1 MDAAKTAESAKG
13 QKGLKQRKSF
23 LNTTEQSTTEEV
35 DVGLEELV
43 VPVQSIEMQRSQSGQ
58 FSLKSKASTSSLA
71 TETSMTK
78 ETVGS
83 RNILGQPANFG
94 TVAPGIYRSS
104 YPQEADYAFL
114 QKLRLKTIVTLVD
127 KELPETF
134 LPFMKANSIQHRH
147 ITMQG
152 TKKETIPI
160 QTMSAILQVVHDKRN
175 HPLLIHCNHGRHR
188 TGCVVA
194 LVRKIQKWDSERVLD
209 EYRAYASPKIRDCDV
224 EYITKFQ
231 TNEVQHLALA
241 PLAESFPGQHALDA
255 RRIRFFLAS
264 FLTIFIWWT
273 TLRFFR
279 RDVNQRDAVLG
290 L

>member
-1 MDAAKTAESAKG
+1 MDAARDTDSAKG

-23 LNTTEQSTTEEV
+23 LNTSEHSVTEEG
-35 DVGLEELV
+35 DVGLDELP
-43 VPVQSIEMQRSQSGQ
+43 VPVQSMEMQRSHSGQ
-58 FSLKSKASTSSLA
+58 ASLKSRASISSMA
-71 TETSMTK
+71 TENSLSK
-78 ETVGS
+78 ETNES

-94 TVAPGIYRSS
+94 TVVPGIYRSG

-114 QKLRLKTIVTLVD
+114 QKLKLKTIVTLVD

-134 LPFMKANSIQHRH
+134 VPFMKTNNIQHRH

-160 QTMSAILQVVHDKRN
+160 QTMAAILQVVHDKRN

-194 LVRKIQKWDSERVLD
+194 LVRKIQNWEPERVLD
-209 EYRAYASPKIRDCDV
+209 EYRAYASPKVRDCDV
-224 EYITKFQ
+224 EYISKFQ
-231 TNEVQHLALA
+231 ANEIQHLSLA
-241 PLAESFPGQHALDA
+241 PLAESFPAQHAFDA

-264 FLTIFIWWT
+264 FFTILIWWS
-273 TLRFFR
+273 TLRFFQRTGNR
-279 RDVNQRDAVLG
+279 RDPVSG